1 MGCQNGFAYVLTFFL
16 IISDG
21 LVGVIRH
28 TFIYPFKGWPCQSIS
43 KSASSYNCF
52 PNWNENLENGPCRSH
67 NGFMVGFIKFP
78 SEIKKMLLQK
88 NTFSLIINRSH
99 LYPFGPD
106 ILSYCQTRHPP
117 ATVPC
122 IIISHDNILRSQE
135 LLSVIGVKEIFWPRR
150 FKAVIQRTGQLSLG
164 TMADFSFILPSRMFD
179 L

>member
-1 MGCQNGFAYVLTFFL
+1 MVKSEIVSYKCSKYIQCGQKIFELK
-16 IISDG
+16 DG
-21 LVGVIRH
+21 LGTRLFTLLKADHARV
-28 TFIYPFKGWPCQSIS
+28 YQ

-52 PNWNENLENGPCRSH
+52 SNWNENLENGPCRSH

-88 NTFSLIINRSH
+88 NTFSLIINCSH

-106 ILSYCQTRHPP
+106 ILSYCQTRHPT

-164 TMADFSFILPSRMFD
+164 TMADFSFI
-179 L
+179 